1 MARKSQRRHAG
12 ARTTHGT
19 ARLAALRVALL
30 AAKLAAGAVTAGPAL
45 AADLPLA
52 KGEPV
57 NNSGMDAPL
66 FYQLMIGEM
75 ELRSG
80 QAGTAYEVMLDAAKR
95 TRDETLFRR
104 AMDIALNARA
114 GDQALAATRSWR
126 QSVPGSLDALRYQ
139 AQIQLAM
146 NRVVDAAEP
155 LRDWLSA
162 SPAAER
168 PGLIVS
174 LPRMLERLQDKRQAA
189 DLIDRLVTPWRD
201 GPATRVPARLAQGR
215 AWLAAGDRN
224 KVLTLAREAQE
235 LDASS
240 PAGALLAMELLP
252 NTDAEKLVQ
261 AQLARPQ
268 AEAGLRLSYA
278 RALTQ
283 TQRYTDAVVQIEQV
297 TREQPQLAPPWLS
310 LGALRLELRQPREA
324 EQALQRFLELAK
336 ATRPAAKPAAASAPA
351 PAASDDED
359 DDDDPHG
366 DAATATGDDRNFT
379 QAQLLLAQAAEQRGD
394 LKAAE
399 AWLAKID
406 NPQRALEVQSRRAG
420 LLARQGKLDEA
431 RELIRKVPERN
442 ADDARAKT
450 LAEAQLLRDN
460 KRLREAATLLDQVL
474 KANPEDMDLTYEL
487 AMVYDKLERFD
498 DMERLLRRVIEKKPD
513 HAHAHNALGYSLAD
527 RNQRLPEARQL
538 IQRALELTP
547 GDPFITDSLGW
558 VEFRMGNTQEALR
571 QLRQAWSK
579 RPDPEIGAH
588 LGEVL
593 WAAGQRDEAR
603 RIWQEARAR
612 DAANEALNETLTRL
626 KVGM

>member
-1 MARKSQRRHAG
+1 MARKSLRRHTSARKAGGKAVAAPLRAAWLALALTTGALPAG
-12 ARTTHGT
+12 ADDVQ
-19 ARLAALRVALL
+19 VA
-30 AAKLAAGAVTAGPAL
+30 K
-45 AADLPLA
+45 ADS
-52 KGEPV
+52 V
-57 NNSGMDAPL
+57 NNSSMDAPL

-95 TRDETLFRR
+95 TRDATLFRR

-114 GDQALAATRSWR
+114 GDQALAATRAWR

-139 AQIQLAM
+139 AQILLAM
-146 NRVVDAAEP
+146 NRVTDAAEP
-155 LRDWLSA
+155 LREWLSA
-162 SPAAER
+162 TPAADR

-174 LPRMLERLQDKRQAA
+174 LPRLLERLQDKRQAA
-189 DLIDRLVTPWRD
+189 DLVDRLVTPWRD
-201 GPATRVPARLAQGR
+201 GAATRVPARLAQGR
-215 AWLAAGDRN
+215 AWLAAGDRT
-224 KVLTLAREAQE
+224 KVLALAREAQDV
-235 LDASS
+235 DAGS
-240 PAGALLAMELLP
+240 PAGALLALELLP
-252 NTDAEKLVQ
+252 NAEAEQLVQ

-283 TQRYTDAVVQIEQV
+283 SQRYVDAAAQIEQV

-324 EQALQRFLELAK
+324 EQALQRFLALAQ
-336 ATRPAAKPAAASAPA
+336 AAKPAGQPATAAPA
-351 PAASDDED
+351 PAAGEDD
-359 DDDDPHG
+359 DDDDPHAG
-366 DAATATGDDRNFT
+366 PATQTGDDRNLT

-394 LKAAE
+394 LPAAE

-406 NPQRALEVQSRRAG
+406 DPQRALEVQSRRAG
-420 LLARQGKLDEA
+420 LLARAGKLDEA

-442 ADDARAKT
+442 AEEARAKT
-450 LAEAQLLRDN
+450 LAEAQMLRDA
-460 KRLREAATLLDQVL
+460 KRLREAAQLLDQVVR
-474 KANPEDMDLTYEL
+474 ANPDDLDLAYEL
-487 AMVYDKLERFD
+487 AMVYDKLQRFD

-527 RNQRLPEARQL
+527 RNLRLPEARQL

-558 VEFRMGNTQEALR
+558 VEFRLGNTQEALR

-603 RIWQEARAR
+603 RIWQESRGR
-612 DAANEALNETLTRL
+612 DATNEVLSETLTRL